1 VADRAIDIDVEDLAR
16 CPTEPEDWAVTIVV
30 GGIAPLLSFPI
41 VSPVR
46 RLGVPGAGCTRGHGR
61 GNRTAVFED
70 WGPLLGEGF
79 LTAVVGLV
87 YRVVP
92 VAAFAVG
99 GGSIAA
105 TLTGSDAG
113 VGFGVAGLL
122 GGPVPSWLLALAFG
136 YVGLA
141 GTANYAGEGTLGAG
155 FDLGAIADVVT
166 SRDYPIAWA
175 IVVVLISS
183 SGCST
188 WSRSSAPSRACSS
201 RSTGSIAGWL
211 RDDGFVA
218 AVDADGDGDEVDTG
232 PTVT

>member
-1 VADRAIDIDVEDLAR
+1 MSHGARGLGGDDRRRGNRPVAVVPDR
-16 CPTEPEDWAVTIVV
+16 
-30 GGIAPLLSFPI
+30 
-41 VSPVR
+41 SPVR

-61 GNRTAVFED
+61 GDRTAVFED

-92 VAAFAVG
+92 VAAFVVG

-122 GGPVPSWLLALAFG
+122 GGPVRSWLLALAFG

-141 GTANYAGEGTLGAG
+141 GIANYAGEGMLGAG
-155 FDLGAIADVVT
+155 FDLGAIANSSPRGTTRSRGRSWSCWT
-166 SRDYPIAWA
+166 SSSEP
-175 IVVVLISS
+175 S

-218 AVDADGDGDEVDTG
+218 AVDAAGDGDEVDTG
-232 PTVT
+232 PTVAR